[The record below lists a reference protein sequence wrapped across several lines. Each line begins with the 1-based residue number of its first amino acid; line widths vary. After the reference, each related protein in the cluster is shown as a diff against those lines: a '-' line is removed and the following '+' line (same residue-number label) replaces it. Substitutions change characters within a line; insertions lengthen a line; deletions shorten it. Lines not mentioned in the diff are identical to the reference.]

1 MSYPNP
7 TQPIIIQAN
16 TLTTSKSDFALRRF
30 CFVSAGDTDLDT
42 GEIAELD
49 SNNWSEKIHKESALY
64 KEIEAFFVYT
74 STSKICYVLE
84 TQNTNNE
91 ISISVNENCEFSKDN
106 QTITSL
112 NIKEGDLLNINAIEG
127 VSVVVDIEFLTLQNN
142 AYLAIKS
149 GNTSISATKTSDS
162 EESISKQLQV
172 NISAKDLSANIEVLN
187 QHIKD
192 NVFKMY
198 MYGLSEAFYKDS
210 NIASVLSHGL
220 DINNPTI
227 FVFSLKNLTSFTSDI
242 SSGNRGIIVLYDN
255 AIKYPILGAFG
266 GIFTNS
272 QFDISSDNPASPFCY
287 KLLQG
292 NTYNTLTSA
301 QSDFCTK
308 NGISFVGDIGG
319 NVCFLGGRTGDMRTI
334 DFWYQWDLLNF
345 FIKEDWQ
352 SLLLS
357 GVNNPRYTI
366 PFSQSG
372 IDIGKSKIENT
383 LDNKGKA
390 YGLITE
396 YAQGYNNATNEL
408 LGNGSIY
415 NVSFVDYIKAKPH
428 DYQNGIYG
436 GYSAFIQIQK
446 YILQIVFPVTLG

>member
-30 CFVSAGDTDLDT
+30 CFVSAGDTDLSA
-42 GEIAELD
+42 GEYVELD
-49 SNNWSEKIHKESALY
+49 STNWSEKIHKDSALY
-64 KEIEAFFVYT
+64 KEVEAFFIYT
-74 STSKICYVLE
+74 STSKTCYVLE
-84 TQNTNNE
+84 TQTDNNE
-91 ISISVNENCEFSKDN
+91 ISISINESCEFLKDN
-106 QTITSL
+106 QIITSL
-112 NIKEGDLLNINAIEG
+112 SLKENDIVKIQASEG
-127 VSVVVDIEFLTLQNN
+127 VSVVVDSEFLQNQGES
-142 AYLAIKS
+142 YLVIKS
-149 GNTSISATKTSDS
+149 GNTTIGATKTSDS

-172 NISAKDLSANIEVLN
+172 NISAKDLSANIEVIN
-187 QHIKD
+187 QFIKD
-192 NVFKMY
+192 NTFKMY
-198 MYGLSEAFYKDS
+198 MFALSEVFYKDL
-210 NIASVLSHGL
+210 NIVNILGHAL
-220 DINNPTI
+220 DIDNPTN
-227 FVFSLKNLTSFTSDI
+227 FVFSLKSPTNFNADI
-242 SSGNRGIIVLYDN
+242 SSGNRGVIVLYDN
-255 AIKYPILGAFG
+255 ATKYPLLGSFG
-266 GIFTNS
+266 GLFTNS

-319 NVCFLGGRTGDMRTI
+319 NVCFLGGRCGDMRNI

-352 SLLLS
+352 TLLLS
-357 GVNNPRYTI
+357 GVNNPRYAI
-366 PFSQSG
+366 PFSQGG

-383 LDNKGKA
+383 LDNRGKA

-396 YAQGYNNATNEL
+396 YAQGYSTATNEL
-408 LGNGSIY
+408 LGTGSIY
-415 NVSFVDYIKAKPH
+415 STSFVDYIKARPD

-436 GYSAFIQIQK
+436 GYSAYIQIQK

>member
-16 TLTTSKSDFALRRF
+16 TLTASKSDFALRRF
-30 CFVSAGDTDLDT
+30 CFVSAGDADLHA
-42 GEIAELD
+42 GEYMELD
-49 SNNWSEKIHKESALY
+49 SSTWGDKIHKDSALY
-64 KEIEAFFVYT
+64 KEVEAFFVYT
-74 STSKICYVLE
+74 SSSKTCYVLE
-84 TQNTNNE
+84 TQTNSNE
-91 ISISVNENCEFSKDN
+91 ITIDINENCEFSKDN

-112 NIKEGDLLNINAIEG
+112 SVKENDIIEIQASAG
-127 VSVVVDIEFLTLQNN
+127 VSVVVDSEFLQNQRGS
-142 AYLAIKS
+142 YLVIKS
-149 GNTSISATKTSDS
+149 GNTIISATKTGDS

-187 QHIKD
+187 QFIKD

-198 MYGLSEAFYKDS
+198 MFALSEAFYKDL
-210 NIASVLSHGL
+210 NIASVLGYGL
-220 DINNPTI
+220 NIDNPTF
-227 FVFSLKNLTSFTSDI
+227 FVFSLKNLTNFNESI
-242 SSGNRGIIVLYDN
+242 SKGNRGVIVLYDN
-255 AIKYPILGAFG
+255 ATRYPILGSFG

-292 NTYNTLTSA
+292 NAYNTLTSA

-308 NGISFVGDIGG
+308 NGISFIGDIGG

-352 SLLLS
+352 TLLLS

-383 LDNKGKA
+383 LDNRGKA

-396 YAQGYNNATNEL
+396 YAQGYSTATNEL
-408 LGNGSIY
+408 LGTGGIY
-415 NVSFVDYIKAKPH
+415 STSFVDYIKARPD

-436 GYSAFIQIQK
+436 GYSAYIQIQK